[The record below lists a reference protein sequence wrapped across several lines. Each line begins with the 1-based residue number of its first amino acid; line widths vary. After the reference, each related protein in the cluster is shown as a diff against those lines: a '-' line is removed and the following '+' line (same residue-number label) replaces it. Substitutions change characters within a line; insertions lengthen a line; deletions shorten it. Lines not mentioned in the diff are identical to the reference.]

1 MAKVSVI
8 IPVYNVEK
16 YIEECLGS
24 LVNQTLKDIEIIVIN
39 DGSPDNSQKIID
51 KYAKKDKRI
60 VSIIQENSR
69 IGKTRN
75 NGLLRATGEYIA
87 YVDSDDYVESEML
100 EKMYN
105 KAKENDSDIVISAYY
120 TLEEETNKREFVP
133 INKKILDEP
142 ENENLKYF
150 NWIAP
155 WVKMCKRELLIDNNI
170 TFLEKINYED
180 VPFSFKLM
188 SVTNKIAYINE
199 PFYNYRIRRDSVM
212 TSNNMPK
219 NRDLM
224 VAFDEVID
232 YFKKKKIYKKHYQ
245 ELSFVALNEIYLST
259 NVRIIRSTI
268 KKSEKINLI
277 NEFNNYME
285 SNFSDFKNNKYIKSL
300 SLGRKVVFHLMNNKQ
315 YWLIK
320 KLMK

>member
-277 NEFNNYME
+277 NEFNDYME
-285 SNFSDFKNNKYIKSL
+285 SKFSDFKNNKYIKSL